1 VFVRLKKAKCVARFS
16 CDAVSINCIEAL
28 QYSERAFALMLP
40 GDFSPA
46 EIERRFWLFSIIF
59 ERLNKL

>member
-1 VFVRLKKAKCVARFS
+1 VRLKKAKCVARFS
-16 CDAVSINCIEAL
+16 YDAVSIDCIEAC
-28 QYSERAFALMLP
+28 SERAFALMLP